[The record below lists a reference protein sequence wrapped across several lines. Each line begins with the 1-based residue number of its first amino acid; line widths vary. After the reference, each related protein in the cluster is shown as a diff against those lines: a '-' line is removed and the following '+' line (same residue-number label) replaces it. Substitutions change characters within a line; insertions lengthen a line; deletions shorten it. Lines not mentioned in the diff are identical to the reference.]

1 MSVRTP
7 PKASRHMELVEQR
20 RNYRIH
26 VTKMVTGKPVVDS
39 SEPDHALKYQDF
51 DYERAKTS
59 RGLKMDT
66 AKRDLLLRRML
77 KTESKAVRSRTP
89 RNWIAELK
97 NVVIPNNSRTQVV
110 SSTAEFMFD
119 DGGEMSRMQKILDEN
134 GMVVMDDSPLTRST
148 ARGMT
153 GRMKK
158 EPTVIKPSPRPKAMK
173 DYMERKERRKR
184 RREQTKG
191 VHEPAPR
198 KEGEMRS
205 PKRKMDV
212 EARKSGVESEKNGSE
227 KVGFD
232 SQEEKRKSE
241 FESEK
246 QFEKDGFD
254 SGNDKKLEKSDFEGD
269 FESENDKKSKKS
281 EDFDS
286 GNDKKSEKSDF
297 EGDFESESEHNRK
310 KSDLSEDFDSGNDNK
325 SNFES
330 ENDKKSKKS
339 DFGGDFESETSEK
352 TKESGGDKFTS
363 GNSRHESASD
373 KKDNDDFGAD
383 FESDPSEKKDKDTE
397 QKSDF
402 GADFDDSFEKKE
414 TSEDWNKPKSSSHDF
429 ESDHKDGAFEMSSEN
444 KSRGDFQISDED
456 RKSSDAFFMD

>member
-1 MSVRTP
+1 
-7 PKASRHMELVEQR
+7 
-20 RNYRIH
+20 
-26 VTKMVTGKPVVDS
+26 MVTGKPVVDS

-59 RGLKMDT
+59 RGLKTDT

-77 KTESKAVRSRTP
+77 KTESKAVRGRPP

-97 NVVIPNNSRTQVV
+97 NVVIPNNSRTQIV

-212 EARKSGVESEKNGSE
+212 EAKKNGVESEKNGSE

-269 FESENDKKSKKS
+269 
-281 EDFDS
+281 
-286 GNDKKSEKSDF
+286 
-297 EGDFESESEHNRK
+297 
-310 KSDLSEDFDSGNDNK
+310 
-325 SNFES
+325 FES